1 METENKQIQK
11 SFYKVEENLSLLHG
25 MGENLR
31 IVSEGINSEEPSLA
45 TALYGIARVIEG
57 QIQEIENKL
66 LNRTTSTYNKKK
78 ELKRMNDD
86 KAVELIN
93 EWLELA
99 KEVGDMNLN
108 RMEYNETR
116 YNKAIQRIEEIRAQV
131 EEYNEHK
138 HEN

>member
-1 METENKQIQK
+1 
-11 SFYKVEENLSLLHG
+11 
-25 MGENLR
+25 
-31 IVSEGINSEEPSLA
+31 
-45 TALYGIARVIEG
+45 
-57 QIQEIENKL
+57 
-66 LNRTTSTYNKKK
+66 
-78 ELKRMNDD
+78 MNED
-86 KAVELIN
+86 KAVQLIN

-131 EEYNEHK
+131 EEYNNHK